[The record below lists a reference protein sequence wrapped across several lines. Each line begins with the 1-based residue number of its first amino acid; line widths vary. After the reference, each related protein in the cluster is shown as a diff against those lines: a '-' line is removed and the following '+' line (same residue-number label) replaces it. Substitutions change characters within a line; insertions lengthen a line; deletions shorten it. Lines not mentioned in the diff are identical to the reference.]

1 MAAPFLCDISG
12 ESFAE
17 KVLLECTL
25 CMKKKSTKHLAACK
39 ERSALTRQKAL
50 LIFLKKLLKSVD
62 MMCMRCYNIQVS
74 RESYALDEGG
84 NMMALEALKQAEKRT
99 VGVKQTEKAVVRQV
113 ATVVYI
119 ASDADER
126 VTGRLMQLCR
136 ENSVPVEN
144 TETMLEIG
152 RACNINVKAAAAA
165 VLKADKG
172 LA

>member
-1 MAAPFLCDISG
+1 
-12 ESFAE
+12 
-17 KVLLECTL
+17 
-25 CMKKKSTKHLAACK
+25 MKKQSMKHLATCK

-62 MMCMRCYNIQVS
+62 SLCMRCYNIQVS

-84 NMMALEALKQAEKRT
+84 NMMALEALKQAEKHT
-99 VGVKQTEKAVVRQV
+99 VGVKQTEKAVARQV
-113 ATVVYI
+113 AAVVYI

-136 ENSVPVEN
+136 ENAVPVEN

-152 RACNINVKAAAAA
+152 RACGINVKAAAAA
-165 VLKADKG
+165 ILKADKG

>member
-1 MAAPFLCDISG
+1 
-12 ESFAE
+12 
-17 KVLLECTL
+17 
-25 CMKKKSTKHLAACK
+25 
-39 ERSALTRQKAL
+39 
-50 LIFLKKLLKSVD
+50 
-62 MMCMRCYNIQVS
+62 
-74 RESYALDEGG
+74 
-84 NMMALEALKQAEKRT
+84 MALEALKQAEKRT

-144 TETMLEIG
+144 TEIG
-152 RACNINVKAAAAA
+152 RACGINVKAAAAA
-165 VLKADKG
+165 ILKADKG